1 MRHLFRLLIAVAA
14 AVLLLQSPA
23 GAQQKATKQVP
34 AAPKQVQPETEALTQ
49 IQLTEKQVQGYIAA
63 QKELTPLMEKLN
75 AAGDKP
81 DPKLEAQV
89 ESVVKKHGF
98 ASFDEYDDVA
108 GNISLVMTGIDP
120 QSKAFTEPPAA
131 LKKQIAEITADKSI
145 AAKEK
150 KQMLDELN
158 ASLKTAAPIQHRGN
172 IELVKKYF
180 DQLDTAGQ

>member
-1 MRHLFRLLIAVAA
+1 MRPLFRLLIAAA
-14 AVLLLQSPA
+14 AAALLLQPPA
-23 GAQQKATKQVP
+23 GAQ
-34 AAPKQVQPETEALTQ
+34 EAVKQ

-63 QKELTPLMEKLN
+63 QKELSPLIEKLN

-81 DPKLEAQV
+81 DPKVEAQV

-108 GNISLVMTGIDP
+108 SNISLVMTGIDP

-131 LKKQIAEITADKSI
+131 LKKQIDEIRADKSI
-145 AAKEK
+145 KAAEK
-150 KQMLDELN
+150 KQMLDELT
-158 ASLKTAAPIQHRGN
+158 AALKTTAPVQFKGN
-172 IELVKKYF
+172 IALVTKYF